1 MLDYYITRLTTK
13 GKAWDTDSW
22 DGLSK
27 ADLMRDIFGFPDE
40 ETMLHLLEN
49 DSKFPENNDK
59 TCDICPNCYSPSMS
73 PNHVCN
79 VNDDDDII
87 S

>member
-1 MLDYYITRLTTK
+1 
-13 GKAWDTDSW
+13 
-22 DGLSK
+22 
-27 ADLMRDIFGFPDE
+27 MRDIFGFPDE

-59 TCDICPNCYSPSMS
+59 TCGICPNCYSPSMS

-79 VNDDDDII
+79 VNDDNDDFSQFLNKLSAIF
-87 S
+87 SQPQMFAD